1 VCRDITHNISM
12 EEKDMKSFDCEA
24 VLFDLDGVLVNS
36 NVAVEGHWR
45 RWAQQHGLDAEAILK
60 ISHGRPA
67 TETIRL
73 VASHLMAEEAG
84 KAFLQREAEDLASV
98 VEVEGVAN
106 LLASLPDRQ
115 WVIVTL
121 GTLAIA
127 TNRLRHVGLSV
138 PKVTIAADDISRG
151 KPDLEGYLKA
161 AARLGVAPE
170 RCLVVEDAVAG
181 IKAARAAR
189 MSVVAVATTY
199 QPADLTEADA
209 IVPALVGMAIEQQM
223 MDDDPVE
230 LRVLLAE
237 A

>member
-1 VCRDITHNISM
+1 
-12 EEKDMKSFDCEA
+12 MKSFDCEA

-67 TETIRL
+67 IDTIRE
-73 VASHLMAEEAG
+73 VAPHSIAEEEG
-84 KAFLQREAEDLASV
+84 RAFLQREAEDLAGV

-106 LLASLPDRQ
+106 LLNSLPERQ
-115 WVIVTL
+115 WAIVTS
-121 GTLAIA
+121 GTQAIA

-138 PKVTIAADDISRG
+138 PKVMITTDDISRG
-151 KPDLEGYLKA
+151 KPDPEGYLKA
-161 AARLGVAPE
+161 ASRLGVAPE

-181 IKAARAAR
+181 VKAARAAG
-189 MSVVAVATTY
+189 MIVVAVATTY
-199 QPADLTEADA
+199 QPADLIEADA
-209 IVPALVGMAIEQQM
+209 IVPALVGMAIEQQV
-223 MDDDPVE
+223 MDGDRVE